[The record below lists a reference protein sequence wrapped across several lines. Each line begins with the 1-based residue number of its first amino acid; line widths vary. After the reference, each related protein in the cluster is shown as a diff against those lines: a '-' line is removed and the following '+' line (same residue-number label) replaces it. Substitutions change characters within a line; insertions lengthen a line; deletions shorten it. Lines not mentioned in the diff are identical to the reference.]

1 MRRQRNRGQDRA
13 AQPPHCGSEFEPAI
27 VRNGECDTHVS
38 NCGTLTEPGWFET
51 FLRRTGGVHVLRLGT
66 MP

>member
-1 MRRQRNRGQDRA
+1 M
-13 AQPPHCGSEFEPAI
+13 
-27 VRNGECDTHVS
+27 VRNGEYDTQHVS
-38 NCGTLTEPGWFET
+38 NCGTVTEPGWFET